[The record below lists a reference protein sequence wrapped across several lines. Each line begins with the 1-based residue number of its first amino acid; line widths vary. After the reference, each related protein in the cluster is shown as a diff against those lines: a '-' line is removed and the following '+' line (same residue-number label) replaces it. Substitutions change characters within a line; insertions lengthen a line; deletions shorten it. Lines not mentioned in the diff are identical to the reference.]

1 MCMNATNSRVVRRA
15 APSATF
21 EGMDTAARRICEL
34 RPKISC
40 RGMVLVSRW
49 IAAARLMAFCQ
60 RIKSL

>member
-1 MCMNATNSRVVRRA
+1 
-15 APSATF
+15 
-21 EGMDTAARRICEL
+21 MDTAARRICEL